1 MSETAPV
8 IVRKY
13 GNRRL
18 YRTDKSCYVTL
29 HELAAMVQAGR
40 SFVVQD
46 AKTDRDLT
54 GVVLA
59 QILLESQKADD
70 GAGLPLELLRRL
82 IRLQEPAFRDFVA
95 HHLPRLMALFLDDRD
110 ATRARLSAAAKGGN
124 GALDGETVG
133 QLQAL
138 RARLDQV
145 LAGVEA
151 R

>member
-1 MSETAPV
+1 MSETDPV

-29 HELAAMVQAGR
+29 NELAAMVQTEQA
-40 SFVVQD
+40 FVVQD

-59 QILLESQKADD
+59 QILLESQKADE
-70 GAGLPLELLRRL
+70 GGGLPLELLRRL

-95 HHLPRLMALFLDDRD
+95 HHLPRLMALFLEDRA
-110 ATRARLSAAAKGGN
+110 ATRARLAAATGGGN

-138 RARLDQV
+138 RVRLDQV
-145 LAGVEA
+145 LAGVQGG
-151 R
+151 